1 LIVLPKRA
9 LQNPFRLLHLK
20 MSTAPQKMTN
30 QRKDPKNKSPHP
42 TRKQRKVHQNQKRN
56 KSRRNQKSKPKKKIE
71 FEVSKIPLL
80 TDEQISAH
88 IQDKESFKNGVDYYV
103 RSKVEALT
111 PIEKTLTLEATC
123 CGSGKGKYKLE
134 LTFAKEDSTHWTG
147 KCTCPVG
154 DLAKCKHAVAVL
166 FEFHEQQEFA
176 RTNKSDLALKKE
188 AGDDE
193 SKLLSD
199 ADREK
204 YEKFL
209 DDLNPLKVADL
220 KELLKKND
228 LVVSGRKDLLME
240 RCALAMVKGALPRC
254 PQCAGGRLKY
264 CGGTYNCPGFH
275 DDDTFQECDYVTTSV
290 ARVPWEGKIEEQK

>member
-1 LIVLPKRA
+1 
-9 LQNPFRLLHLK
+9 
-20 MSTAPQKMTN
+20 
-30 QRKDPKNKSPHP
+30 
-42 TRKQRKVHQNQKRN
+42 
-56 KSRRNQKSKPKKKIE
+56 
-71 FEVSKIPLL
+71 
-80 TDEQISAH
+80 
-88 IQDKESFKNGVDYYV
+88 
-103 RSKVEALT
+103 LT